1 MPEPPLLDEEEFI
14 SRSPS
19 AGKTSPAE
27 QGLEVPMGWKPTHNE
42 PVPVV
47 RCIGIASTTGER
59 CRRWSL
65 RGTNVCRK
73 HGAQLPN
80 VRDHAEA
87 VVESARLQLMG
98 MADDAVEVLSD
109 LMKAGV
115 ADAVRLKAAETV
127 LTRSGIKD
135 GVTFEVEVT
144 HNVSLAG
151 EIGKKLEIMRQRQ
164 ITAEKEAAEA
174 EQALIDEGE
183 YVEDVID
190 EPEES
195 STATSPRQ
203 EI

>member
-1 MPEPPLLDEEEFI
+1 
-14 SRSPS
+14 
-19 AGKTSPAE
+19 
-27 QGLEVPMGWKPTHNE
+27 
-42 PVPVV
+42 
-47 RCIGIASTTGER
+47 
-59 CRRWSL
+59 
-65 RGTNVCRK
+65 
-73 HGAQLPN
+73 
-80 VRDHAEA
+80 
-87 VVESARLQLMG
+87 
-98 MADDAVEVLSD
+98 
-109 LMKAGV
+109 MKAGV